1 VRTLESYIFTPTALA
16 LPLTAIVKALIDLPE
31 ADQAEA
37 GAMPA

>member
-1 VRTLESYIFTPTALA
+1 M
-16 LPLTAIVKALIDLPE
+16 PLTAIVKALIDLFE